1 MTLAGVEIMQ
11 FLHMKLRKNM
21 LKSGR
26 FPADFKN
33 DFAGFISQNKKAPEN
48 HLEILLH
55 YIVCW
60 PHNLMTC
67 NMHPSL
73 NYTSM
78 SLN

>member
-33 DFAGFISQNKKAPEN
+33 DFAGFNLKKGKAPEK

-55 YIVCW
+55 YIA
-60 PHNLMTC
+60 
-67 NMHPSL
+67 
-73 NYTSM
+73 
-78 SLN
+78 

>member
-1 MTLAGVEIMQ
+1 MTLTGVEIMQ

-48 HLEILLH
+48 DLEIYLH
-55 YIVCW
+55 YIACR
-60 PHNLMTC
+60 PHYFARYDVN
-67 NMHPSL
+67 
-73 NYTSM
+73 TS
-78 SLN
+78 SN

>member
-1 MTLAGVEIMQ
+1 
-11 FLHMKLRKNM
+11 M

-55 YIVCW
+55 YIVC
-60 PHNLMTC
+60 
-67 NMHPSL
+67 
-73 NYTSM
+73 
-78 SLN
+78 